1 MKNLLAA
8 AVLIAVVPA
17 GSGELRSFASE
28 PAPAPAAEVA
38 PAPAPGETN
47 DQTLPP
53 SSEGSVEVPEPRI
66 LVLDRQALLLKSLV
80 GKSIAAQENELELQQ
95 SSSEPSA
102 DAREKQI
109 QQAVRQARDRVSA
122 ALGPILQ

>member
-1 MKNLLAA
+1 
-8 AVLIAVVPA
+8 
-17 GSGELRSFASE
+17 
-28 PAPAPAAEVA
+28 
-38 PAPAPGETN
+38 
-47 DQTLPP
+47 
-53 SSEGSVEVPEPRI
+53 
-66 LVLDRQALLLKSLV
+66 LLKSLV

-122 ALGPILQ
+122 ALGPILQGIMSERGANIVIDKGGVVLDLIDIDITNEAIRELDGAMQSTPVTLDKMP